1 MHDFSR
7 QGGTT
12 AELLAE
18 VRSAVDLPLV
28 AAGGVMDAAGL
39 DAVLR
44 SVSSAVDAAAAAN
57 RQAVLVCAP
66 ALRPAIHRLV
76 GAQPGSVPV
85 LSYREV
91 TSANVRIETVGVVR
105 HAEPLSA

>member
-1 MHDFSR
+1 M
-7 QGGTT
+7 
-12 AELLAE
+12 
-18 VRSAVDLPLV
+18 
-28 AAGGVMDAAGL
+28 
-39 DAVLR
+39 
-44 SVSSAVDAAAAAN
+44 DAAAAAN

-66 ALRPAIHRLV
+66 ALRPPSTASSARSR
-76 GAQPGSVPV
+76 ARAV